1 LANRASERKHALLND
16 GGHFADVTNR
26 FASIVENPRAPFNLR
41 GERIDLGLVLLRF
54 ILQFACMQAKVPEMS
69 VASMWD
75 GPSIA
80 DVGNSW
86 EDDPKINDLVVRL
99 AARRTALDAAER
111 PLPMSSQAVP
121 PRSKTR
127 PKRSLPACSRP

>member
-1 LANRASERKHALLND
+1 MKFFARLLILCTVEAALPSP
-16 GGHFADVTNR
+16 AD
-26 FASIVENPRAPFNLR
+26 AADPRDP
-41 GERIDLGLVLLRF
+41 DWP
-54 ILQFACMQAKVPEMS
+54 CMQAKVPEMS

-86 EDDPKINDLVVRL
+86 EDDPKINDLVVR
-99 AARRTALDAAER
+99 
-111 PLPMSSQAVP
+111 PLRMSSQAVP